1 MAGDVTLVWTVPPS
15 ALQRGIGNYAE
26 RLLSA
31 VFDLAQYF
39 AARIEAYAKQ
49 HAPWTDR
56 TGNARQGLTGRAFR
70 TATAVTILLFGAAS
84 YQIWLELAHGG
95 HWGIILKALEANY
108 SPYMKAIEGL
118 MR

>member
-31 VFDLAQYF
+31 VFDLAQLF
-39 AARIEAYAKQ
+39 AAKVEAFAKAR
-49 HAPWTDR
+49 APWTDR
-56 TGNARQGLTGRAFR
+56 TGNARQGLTARAFK
-70 TATAVTILLFGAAS
+70 TATAVTLILWSSVS
-84 YQIWLELAHGG
+84 YGIWLEIAHGG
-95 HWGIILKALEANY
+95 HWGIILKALEAHY
-108 SPYMKAIEGL
+108 SQYMRAIEGL